1 MTRQAWW
8 SERSLSRVRRIV
20 GILAV
25 SLLAAAPALAEE
37 VPFIQ
42 YQDRFHPTWG
52 EGGMVVSQEAI
63 ASRVGADILAQG
75 GNAVDAAV
83 ATGFALAV
91 TLPQAGNI
99 GGGGFMLVHLADG
112 DRTIA
117 IDYREMAPA
126 AAHRDL
132 FLDDR
137 GDADPEKSRYSALA
151 SGVPGTVAG
160 LVHAQQQYGTLPLA
174 RVLAPAIELA
184 EKGFVRDYP
193 LVYSLQQ
200 ARQRLASH
208 PAARG
213 YFLDADGAA
222 PAAGTRWVQRD
233 LARTLKRIARRGA
246 DGFYRGR
253 TADLIVA
260 EMARTGGLISHA
272 DLANYRVVE
281 REPVKGSY
289 RGFEI
294 VSMPPP
300 SSGGIHL
307 VQMLNIL
314 EGWDLA
320 GEGHNSAA
328 YLHRLIEAMR
338 RAYADRSKYLG
349 DPDFAT
355 VPMAALVDKDYAARL
370 RKGIDLARAT
380 PSSAVGPALRLA
392 PESPQT
398 THYSVWDAAG
408 NVVSN
413 TYTLNFSYGNGIA
426 VSGAGFL
433 LNNEMDDF
441 SAKPGV
447 PNAFGLL
454 GDEANAIEPG
464 KRPLSSMTPT
474 LVFKDGEPV
483 MATGG
488 PGGSRIITSVLQVIL
503 NHVEFGMNVAEA
515 TAAPRIHHQWYPDSV
530 DAEKGISPD
539 TLVLLRAMGHDI
551 KLAPWAIGRTQSI
564 TREGGRFQGTTDYR
578 WPGGSAEA
586 AR

>member
-1 MTRQAWW
+1 MTRQ
-8 SERSLSRVRRIV
+8 RVGYWGFMAIGKRLCW
-20 GILAV
+20 G
-25 SLLAAAPALAEE
+25 LAACLLVARAVLAED

-42 YQDRFHPTWG
+42 YQDRFHPVWG
-52 EGGMVVSQEAI
+52 EGGMVVSQEAL

-99 GGGGFMLVHLADG
+99 GGGGFMLVHLAAQ

-117 IDYREMAPA
+117 IDYREMAPG

-132 FLDDR
+132 FLDET
-137 GDADPEKSRYSALA
+137 GAADPEKSRFSALA

-160 LVHAQQQYGTLPLA
+160 LVHAQRAYGTLPLA
-174 RVLAPAIELA
+174 KVLAPAIALA
-184 EKGFVRDYP
+184 DKGFAMDYP
-193 LVYSLQQ
+193 LVYSLKQ
-200 ARQRLASH
+200 AQPRLARH
-208 PAARG
+208 AAARR
-213 YFLDADGAA
+213 YFLAADGSA
-222 PAAGTRWVQRD
+222 PAVGTQWRQKD
-233 LARTLKRIARRGA
+233 LAKTLRRIARHGS
-246 DGFYRGR
+246 DGFYRGP

-260 EMARTGGLISHA
+260 EMARTGGLIDHQ

-281 REPVKGSY
+281 REPVKGHY
-289 RGFEI
+289 RGYDI
-294 VSMPPP
+294 LSMPPP

-320 GEGHNSAA
+320 ALGHNSAA
-328 YLHRLIEAMR
+328 HLHRLVESMR

-349 DPDFAT
+349 DPDFAS
-355 VPMAALVDKDYAARL
+355 VPTAALLDKAYAARL
-370 RKGIDLARAT
+370 RAGIDSARAT
-380 PSSAVGPALRLA
+380 PSSQVGPALKLP

-398 THYSVWDAAG
+398 THYSVWDKAG

-426 VSGAGFL
+426 VTGAGFL

-483 MATGG
+483 LVTGG
-488 PGGSRIITSVLQVIL
+488 PGGSRIITSVLQVIS
-503 NHVEFGMNVAEA
+503 NHVDFGMNIAEA
-515 TAAPRIHHQWYPDSV
+515 TAAPRIHHQWYPDQV
-530 DAEKGISPD
+530 EVEKGISPD
-539 TLVLLRAMGHDI
+539 TLALLRAMGHDV
-551 KLAPWAIGRTQSI
+551 KASPWAIGRTQSI
-564 TREGGRFQGTTDYR
+564 TLEPGGFQGMTDYR

-586 AR
+586 AQ